1 MIPNIE
7 RNRRELAENGRA
19 RARALLSLKALIS
32 NTRAGFCHKGWVSE
46 LNYCMCAA
54 CSLESIMA
62 ELNRFP
68 ESAIDSPKRSTN
80 QN

>member
-1 MIPNIE
+1 MENPL
-7 RNRRELAENGRA
+7 LAC
-19 RARALLSLKALIS
+19 IS
-32 NTRAGFCHKGWVSE
+32 GSIDFEYACGFCHKDWVSE
-46 LNYCMCAA
+46 LNYCMYAA

-68 ESAIDSPKRSTN
+68 ESTIDSPKRSTN